1 MATAR
6 VTGKPVLLDFSAN
19 WCVECKIIDRNVLG
33 NRTVRERMR
42 DVVLIR
48 ADMTDY
54 NDDSRAL
61 MQRFNVVGPPTMI
74 FLNAQAGQE
83 IPETRTVGP
92 VDADTFI
99 GKIAN
104 ARGS

>member
-1 MATAR
+1 
-6 VTGKPVLLDFSAN
+6 
-19 WCVECKIIDRNVLG
+19 
-33 NRTVRERMR
+33 VRERMR

-61 MQRFNVVGPPTMI
+61 MQRFHVVGPPTMI
-74 FLNAQAGQE
+74 FLDAQAGRE

-99 GKIAN
+99 GKIAS
-104 ARGS
+104 ALGS